1 MTAKTSRWGAA
12 LGPLC
17 LSLLAFS
24 ACSDP
29 GLQSRAGA
37 GESIGVARS
46 RIVGLPLLIGDVDG
60 FGYAPTAG
68 LFSASG
74 GPADTDGDGILEPGE
89 FLPDLNR
96 NGSVAVGS
104 NDDFDH
110 RSPGEQTASN
120 GAEWTDRSVT
130 PAGASNGATFTFN
143 FTTPVPGDI
152 DFGVDHFIN
161 FVFGDYDVSPATL
174 DVDGQVVPLTL
185 QGAGKDGFIQMASAP
200 VPWALMTDGQV
211 VIKIIAPNEP
221 YLAFDYA
228 LLDTHEIADCDGDS
242 IPDPLDNCRCEAN
255 RDQLDADGDGAGDI
269 CDRCPLAATGASAVS
284 DARDGPDECA
294 GVRLR

>member
-104 NDDFDH
+104 V
-110 RSPGEQTASN
+110 G
-120 GAEWTDRSVT
+120 
-130 PAGASNGATFTFN
+130 
-143 FTTPVPGDI
+143 
-152 DFGVDHFIN
+152 
-161 FVFGDYDVSPATL
+161 
-174 DVDGQVVPLTL
+174 LTL
-185 QGAGKDGFIQMASAP
+185 IDQPLFPSSEVVRSLALSLLVLGL
-200 VPWALMTDGQV
+200 WALIGLGIGILIPNQV
-211 VIKIIAPNEP
+211 A
-221 YLAFDYA
+221 A
-228 LLDTHEIADCDGDS
+228 LLIGIGVAWIVEPLLGLALGAWEFGREHIVEYLPSQATSARFGGSWPAQAAGTTSAGRPVSMKAASVRLDSSPSMPGPTTTRSARLPCRARIAGRWS
-242 IPDPLDNCRCEAN
+242 MVAVSRWVSSRTPWSA
-255 RDQLDADGDGAGDI
+255 
-269 CDRCPLAATGASAVS
+269 ASAVNS
-284 DARDGPDECA
+284 CSR
-294 GVRLR
+294 